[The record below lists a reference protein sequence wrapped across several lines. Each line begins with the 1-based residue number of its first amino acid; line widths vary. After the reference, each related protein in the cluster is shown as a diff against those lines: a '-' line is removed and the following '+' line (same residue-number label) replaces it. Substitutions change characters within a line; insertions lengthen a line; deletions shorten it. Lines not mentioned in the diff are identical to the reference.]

1 MREIEPSEVPSMKFF
16 FHWKNDYLQILASA
30 HSPLVQKNKNNN
42 KIKQASKYCS
52 DLVWTRRFGFLNQ
65 V

>member
-1 MREIEPSEVPSMKFF
+1 MREIEPSEVPYEVF

-30 HSPLVQKNKNNN
+30 QAPPVQKNNN

-52 DLVWTRRFGFLNQ
+52 DLVWARKFGFLNQ